1 MKYKN
6 YTIDYIE
13 ISIDNLIKLSITA
26 YENKIIMIDL
36 TILNQNNEY
45 LKFIID
51 NLLIKHQNYN
61 FDKVGY
67 NVVINNCINNK
78 LVDESINIF
87 IYILKINLKK

>member
-61 FDKVGY
+61 FDKIGY
-67 NVVINNCINNK
+67 NVVINNHINNK
-78 LVDESINIF
+78 LVHESINIF